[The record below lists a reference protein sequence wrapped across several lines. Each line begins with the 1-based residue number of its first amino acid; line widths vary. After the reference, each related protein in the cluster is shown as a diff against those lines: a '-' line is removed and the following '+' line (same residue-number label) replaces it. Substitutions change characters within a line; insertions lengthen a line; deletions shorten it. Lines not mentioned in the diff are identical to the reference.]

1 MPVPWSVTAPGVV
14 LRVHLQP
21 RASRDR
27 VVGLHG
33 EALKIALTAPP
44 VENAANTALLAFL
57 ATLCGVARS
66 SVSLVA
72 GEKSREKRILIHTTA
87 PQGVIQRIE
96 HALTRVDKKKR
107 DD

>member
-1 MPVPWSVTAPGVV
+1 MSVPWSVTAHGVA

-21 RASRDR
+21 RAAQDR
-27 VVGLHG
+27 VVGVHG
-33 EALKIALTAPP
+33 EALKIALTAPA

-57 ATLCGVARS
+57 ATLCQVARS
-66 SVSLVA
+66 SVCLLG
-72 GEKSREKRILIHTTA
+72 GEKSREKRLLIRTTT
-87 PQGVIQRIE
+87 PQEVIQRIE